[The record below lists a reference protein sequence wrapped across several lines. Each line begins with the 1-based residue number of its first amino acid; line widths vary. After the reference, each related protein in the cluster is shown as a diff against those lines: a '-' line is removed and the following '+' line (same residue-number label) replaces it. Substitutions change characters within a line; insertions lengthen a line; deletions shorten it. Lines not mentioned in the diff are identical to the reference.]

1 MIELNQVEG
10 HTRGVSRGGWNFSLE
25 DVEELSIPPTI
36 STDSRDGIQ
45 GRDGKTV
52 ALTMSQRRQ
61 QGIRSVSSMSD
72 TTSMA
77 AEDLAASEVVDQKR
91 ASSVHEVMEREN

>member
-1 MIELNQVEG
+1 MFHAVDG
-10 HTRGVSRGGWNFSLE
+10 TSLE
-25 DVEELSIPPTI
+25 DVEELSIPPTV
-36 STDSRDGIQ
+36 STCSRDGIQ

-61 QGIRSVSSMSD
+61 WGSRSVSSMSD

-77 AEDLAASEVVDQKR
+77 AEDLAASEVVDTRNALLVFMKLW
-91 ASSVHEVMEREN
+91 SERTNCCFP